1 MAGSDSELHAQ
12 SVQCVRRKTTI
23 LYSIVQLLFQFIGGG
38 VHFCSYTWHAAAPAS
53 ISGASLATQ
62 VPIEKHPFES

>member
-38 VHFCSYTWHAAAPAS
+38 GPLLFLHLACSRSCIDKRRFPCNTSTNRKAS
-53 ISGASLATQ
+53 
-62 VPIEKHPFES
+62 V

>member
-12 SVQCVRRKTTI
+12 SVQCARRNTKI
-23 LYSIVQLLFQFIGGG
+23 LYSIVQLLFQFIGG
-38 VHFCSYTWHAAAPAS
+38 VHFCSYTWYAAAPAS